1 MMSPEMKWTILKE
14 YRGIPVSVISS
25 NRKTDL
31 VQKAM
36 KKAKMSSPS
45 EEKMSQ
51 SPQEKTSLKLS
62 LGGRRYAELTEWN
75 GTKRVDLRFWEN
87 DKVPTKVGVSLSLPQ
102 WKVLCSATQVVDDLI
117 SRVKDREPVDWKY
130 HLGEDIYVI
139 IKAPHLT
146 IHVRKCFVPNG
157 EWTLHPTKTGIT
169 LTPYEWEELKKIIS
183 VFEDREP
190 KLKKMDNKVTGEN

>member
-1 MMSPEMKWTILKE
+1 MP
-14 YRGIPVSVISS
+14 S

-36 KKAKMSSPS
+36 KKTKMSSPS

-51 SPQEKTSLKLS
+51 SPQEKTPLKL
-62 LGGRRYAELTEWN
+62 GGGRYAELTEWN
-75 GTKRVDLRFWEN
+75 GTKRMGLRFCEK

-102 WKVLCSATQVVDDLI
+102 WIILCDATDMVDDLI
-117 SRVKDREPVDWKY
+117 KRVKDREPVDWKY

-146 IHVRKCFVPNG
+146 IYVRKYFVPNG
-157 EWTLHPTKTGIT
+157 EWTLHPMKTGVT
-169 LTPYEWEELKKIIS
+169 LTPCEWEELTKIIS

-190 KLKKMDNKVTGEN
+190 ELKTMDRQ

>member
-1 MMSPEMKWTILKE
+1 METVFFKYRRRLLEMKWTILKE

-51 SPQEKTSLKLS
+51 TPQEKTSLKLS

-75 GTKRVDLRFWEN
+75 GTKRVEHN
-87 DKVPTKVGVSLSLPQ
+87 SL
-102 WKVLCSATQVVDDLI
+102 WKPFFLNIVEGCLCPGKQ
-117 SRVKDREPVDWKY
+117 
-130 HLGEDIYVI
+130 
-139 IKAPHLT
+139 
-146 IHVRKCFVPNG
+146 
-157 EWTLHPTKTGIT
+157 
-169 LTPYEWEELKKIIS
+169 
-183 VFEDREP
+183 
-190 KLKKMDNKVTGEN
+190 